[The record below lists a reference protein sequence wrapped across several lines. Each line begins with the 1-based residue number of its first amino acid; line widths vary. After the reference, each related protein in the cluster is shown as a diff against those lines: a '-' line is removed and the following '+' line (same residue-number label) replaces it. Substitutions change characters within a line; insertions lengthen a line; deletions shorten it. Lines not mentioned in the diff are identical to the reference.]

1 MLDRY
6 AIAVIRWPLK
16 QAAVQLSRWGAKPDT
31 VTLSGFFIGLLALPA
46 LALQAYGLAL
56 SFIVINRL
64 FDGLDGAIARE
75 QGLSDAGGFLDI
87 TLDFIF
93 YASIPFGFALADPTN
108 NAIAASFLLFC
119 FMGTGASFLAF
130 ATMASKHQIDNPVY
144 ANKSLYYIGGITE
157 GTETIASF
165 VLMCLFPS
173 YMAWIAW
180 VFGIACLVTASS
192 RVWAGYHTLRDI
204 EGR

>member
-16 QAAVQLSRWGAKPDT
+16 KAAVQLSQWGAKPDT

-87 TLDFIF
+87 TLDF
-93 YASIPFGFALADPTN
+93 Y
-108 NAIAASFLLFC
+108 FLRIH
-119 FMGTGASFLAF
+119 S
-130 ATMASKHQIDNPVY
+130 
-144 ANKSLYYIGGITE
+144 
-157 GTETIASF
+157 
-165 VLMCLFPS
+165 
-173 YMAWIAW
+173 
-180 VFGIACLVTASS
+180 
-192 RVWAGYHTLRDI
+192 VWLCARGPNQ
-204 EGR
+204 